1 MTDEVTT
8 YALRR
13 SAARQSADTQGRL
26 SFTRGPAPVAPTGV
40 PSQGGVPTSVVSDP
54 APVAPR
60 DVVSEGRVPDS
71 VVSDPLPT
79 PAPISNPSQAANGRQ
94 AGTGEQGRVPIQQ
107 PSFSPRAAPRS
118 DPSQAANDGSQAARR
133 EQGRVPSVVQE
144 GRVPVDPDCCSCRK
158 WSSARTVNGKSLL
171 PRTPVWPSLPARVED
186 GAGLRSSAFWVTPQ
200 SSRDYLG
207 ALRKG
212 LDTSAL
218 SGSSLPAPG

>member
-1 MTDEVTT
+1 MPKGD
-8 YALRR
+8 L
-13 SAARQSADTQGRL
+13 QQGR
-26 SFTRGPAPVAPTGV
+26 
-40 PSQGGVPTSVVSDP
+40 VPTHKDVSVSLEGLLQLPQRVCHHKAAVVSDP

-118 DPSQAANDGSQAARR
+118 DPSQAANDGSQAAGR

-144 GRVPVDPDCCSCRK
+144 AECQLIG
-158 WSSARTVNGKSLL
+158 LL
-171 PRTPVWPSLPARVED
+171 RMP
-186 GAGLRSSAFWVTPQ
+186 
-200 SSRDYLG
+200 
-207 ALRKG
+207 
-212 LDTSAL
+212 
-218 SGSSLPAPG
+218 